1 MKINKVD
8 LENFKGIEKA
18 EINFGDL
25 TVITGKNS
33 SGKSSV
39 IQSLKYMTQWLKR
52 VKTTRGLT
60 EFSAPSMQVIHPDFI
75 TENKDY
81 EAIRNS
87 KAPSS
92 AGVAL
97 GIELNDSD
105 NEFFMNRTGV
115 FTLHAEFENIS
126 QEGNKVRPKTF
137 FLRKPKHWN
146 EIRSEFN
153 DEKYSVIYHNTT
165 NPQLSERKN
174 KYIEMYGNG
183 QLVDRVLNEKKYYEG
198 QRASY
203 IPILKNETSKK
214 AYLHLLSGH
223 VGLDDF
229 DKDSVSDEKHGFI
242 KSIQNI
248 QIDAEHAGEVANEKA
263 LIINSENE
271 RFSFDNAS
279 TLKIKQYSGEKSV
292 FFDLFEDYI
301 INSLKEPTN
310 NLADVYDMEEDTL
323 LILLELVIKIYHSE
337 KKYRL
342 LLSEYLQF
350 DIKDEKKYL
359 DALMKVEE
367 VETVTSDLDTID
379 NLNLKFLSDKAIP
392 KKVMKD
398 FEAIT
403 KIANSSTD
411 PTSVIGAVQI
421 LLMYVDYINNLA
433 VNRNA
438 LNLSR
443 TMQELVNSKE
453 LFELDE
459 MDNTLYIKPID
470 VVTDIQNCLGE
481 ASKLIGYKWTD
492 EAEAKGFGGSEE
504 CTCEAQNAW
513 HLMDPKQELI
523 RPLDPWEVLK
533 PCPDKLSIVEHI
545 YSLTTEEEVSSNE
558 PNAYTLRPKAN
569 IRGNKFSLSL
579 TLGFLNNI
587 MKKQSSESFELY
599 FNMLNDDALK
609 NDQAYQKSKTYLNSD
624 KEYDE
629 VRSEVLKIE
638 EFEQHFTER
647 RDEVA
652 AELRGLESQIDIFEG
667 TSLAD
672 DHLDGMGT
680 LNYEDEDFSEF
691 EDEILDYERKNYDES
706 VIKEKIKKLTIIYD
720 DLRQKLSD
728 LKKDKTILLT
738 KLKELTAIK
747 DEFDEPWEKQ
757 LIKKI
762 LILINTKYVSIE
774 STWAPINIDSLSTDL
789 KFLNTGRNPAAPD
802 RPGEFYDNL
811 PVGKI
816 GGRLTDLMYEEGK
829 TKIYPYLYPSVREYG
844 EENYTHSR
852 NFDDL
857 DWHTIRPEDEKF
869 VTAFNMWI
877 SYLNMEVSKVAS
889 KIEGPKPQLK
899 VTGKDGIERD
909 VFEVGSGIGQVLP
922 VIAIC
927 LLSKPG
933 EIVCIEEPEAHLH
946 PSAQAYLADFLLAMA
961 ASGRQIIVETHSP
974 NIIDRLR
981 LRKVHRKS
989 WKKFQNNEWI
999 KSELYLDD
1007 VVNIEKK
1014 YKRFREPDI
1023 KIIFAEQD
1031 YDGFSNYREASIDR
1045 KGDIIFGESI
1055 DEIWPDGFFDNAQQ
1069 ELSYILKAR
1078 ISAEEE

>member
-60 EFSAPSMQVIHPDFI
+60 EFSAPSMQVVHPDFI

-92 AGVAL
+92 AGIAL
-97 GIELNDSD
+97 GIELDDSD

-115 FTLHAEFENIS
+115 FTLYAEFENIS
-126 QEGNKVRPKTF
+126 REGNKVRPKTF

-165 NPQLSERKN
+165 NPQLSDRKN

-203 IPILKNETSKK
+203 IPILRNETSKK
-214 AYLHLLSGH
+214 AYLHLLLGH
-223 VGLDDF
+223 VVLADF
-229 DKDSVSDEKHGFI
+229 DQDTVSDENYLFI

-248 QIDAEHAGEVANEKA
+248 QIDTEHAGEVANEKA

-279 TLKIKQYSGEKSV
+279 TLKIKQYGGEKNV
-292 FFDLFEDYI
+292 FFDLFADYI
-301 INSLKEPTN
+301 TNSLKESTN
-310 NLADVYDMEEDTL
+310 NLAYDYDMDEDTL
-323 LILLELVIKIYHSE
+323 LILLDLVIKIYHSE
-337 KKYRL
+337 NKYRL

-359 DALMKVEE
+359 DALME
-367 VETVTSDLDTID
+367 VETDSSDLDTID
-379 NLNLKFLSDKAIP
+379 NLNLEFLSNKAIP

-403 KIANSSTD
+403 KIANSSPD
-411 PTSVIGAVQI
+411 PTSVIGTVQI
-421 LLMYVDYINNLA
+421 LLMYVDYINNLTI
-433 VNRNA
+433 NKNA

-443 TMQELVNSKE
+443 TMQDLVDSEE
-453 LFELDE
+453 LFEPGG
-459 MDNTLYIKPID
+459 MDNTLYKNPID
-470 VVTDIQNCLGE
+470 AVIDIQNCLGE
-481 ASKLIGYKWTD
+481 ASKLVGYKWTD
-492 EAEAKGFGGSEE
+492 MAIATALGGSEE
-504 CTCEAQNAW
+504 CTCEAQNARN
-513 HLMDPKQELI
+513 LMDPKQELI
-523 RPLDPWEVLK
+523 RPLEPWEVLK
-533 PCPDKLSIVEHI
+533 PCPDKLSINEHI
-545 YSLTTEEEVSSNE
+545 YSLTTEEEISSNE

-569 IRGNKFSLSL
+569 IRGNDLSLSL
-579 TLGFLNNI
+579 TLDFLDNI

-609 NDQAYQKSKTYLNSD
+609 NEQAYQKSKTYLNSD

-638 EFEQHFTER
+638 EIEQHFSQR
-647 RDEVA
+647 RDEVV
-652 AELRGLESQIDIFEG
+652 AELSGLDSRIDYFEG
-667 TSLAD
+667 TESAD
-672 DHLDGMGT
+672 RHLDAMGT
-680 LNYEDEDFSEF
+680 LNYEDEDFSTF
-691 EDEILDYERKNYDES
+691 EDDVLDYERKNYDES
-706 VIKEKIKKLTIIYD
+706 VINEKIKKLTIIRD

-728 LKKDKTILLT
+728 LQKDKAILLS

-747 DEFDEPWEKQ
+747 DEFDEPWDKQ

-762 LILINTKYVSIE
+762 LLLINTKYVSVE
-774 STWAPINIDSLSTDL
+774 STWAPIEIDSLSTDL
-789 KFLNTGRNPAAPD
+789 KFLNTGRNPAAQD

-816 GGRLTDLMYEEGK
+816 GGKLTDLMYEEGK

-844 EENYTHSR
+844 EDDYIHSR

-899 VTGKDGIERD
+899 VTGKDGVERD

-989 WKKFQNNEWI
+989 WKKFQNKEWI

-1031 YDGFSNYREASIDR
+1031 YNGFSNYREASIDR
-1045 KGDIIFGESI
+1045 KGDIIFGQSI